1 MKIRE
6 DYDKENDILS
16 LNWGEVESSVE
27 LFEGRLVLDIDKND
41 NIVGI
46 EIFNFME
53 EIRRHNKKMNKL
65 LKLGEKKK

>member
-1 MKIRE
+1 MTIQE
-6 DYDKENDILS
+6 NYDKEHDILS